1 MIDKKGFVKLFDLNV
16 PTIDHFDYYID
27 QLSKSRKFRNIKDL
41 VPLYEQA
48 EKQIGNLYDFR
59 VEKSKEV
66 IDFIKDSNAWV
77 ELCLDKSLVD
87 YPISKSFKYEENK
100 KYISIDVRSANW
112 SSLKKYDPDH
122 INELGDSYS
131 DLLKRFGFPSI
142 FNHSKYLRQFIFGN
156 VDPKRISKVQRNM
169 IQDVVR
175 KYEILSVECVRVDEV
190 IFSFDDFDDLSI
202 FDDLDL
208 SKFKVKIF
216 SIQRIDDFRLDTIY
230 GFDGEI
236 IDRELVNIDGT
247 LFFIKLKE
255 YITMEDIDVRDFIF
269 KNNGRLAIWNDPRLE
284 IKLK

>member
-100 KYISIDVRSANW
+100 KYISIDIRSANW

>member
-1 MIDKKGFVKLFDLNV
+1 MVDKKGFVKLFDLNV
-16 PTIDHFDYYID
+16 PTIDQFDYYID
-27 QLSKSRKFRNIKDL
+27 QLSKSRKFRNIRDL
-41 VPLYEQA
+41 VPLYEDA
-48 EKQIGNLYDFR
+48 EKKIGNLYDFR
-59 VEKSKEV
+59 LEKSKEV
-66 IDFIKDSNAWV
+66 IDFIKESNAWV
-77 ELCLDKSLVD
+77 ELCLDKNLVD

-100 KYISIDVRSANW
+100 KYISIDIKSANW
-112 SSLKKYDPDH
+112 SSLKRYDPDH

-131 DLLKRFGFPSI
+131 ELLKRFGFPTI
-142 FNHSKYLRQFIFGN
+142 FSHSKYLRQFIFGN
-156 VDPKRISKVQRNM
+156 IDPKRISKVQRNM
-169 IQDVVR
+169 IQNVVR

-190 IFSFDDFDDLSI
+190 IFSFDDFKDLFI

-230 GFDGEI
+230 GFDGGV
-236 IDRELVNIDGT
+236 IDKELVNIDGT

-255 YITMEDIDVRDFIF
+255 YITKEDIDVRDFIF